1 MSGGLTP
8 CRQLRPSS
16 QRNGGGY
23 GAHMEGGTVS
33 NEGDT
38 YPMKEYSRG

>member
-1 MSGGLTP
+1 MVTRIVGDMVSME
-8 CRQLRPSS
+8 
-16 QRNGGGY
+16 GGY

-33 NEGDT
+33 NEGDM